1 MGLKRIAAGL
11 VAGGVAVFAGTA
23 STEDKTERGDNGEI
37 VESGGLGVFKVRI
50 GDCVQ
55 LPDEDAALFESLEG
69 VPCAQPHDAQAY
81 AEFDLAGSSYSEA
94 AVEQAAE
101 AGCLDRFGAAIGRSY
116 DDAQE
121 LDFFTLYPS
130 PESWE
135 AMEDRAVSCLVISV
149 DGSPRSGSDVV
160 S

>member
-1 MGLKRIAAGL
+1 MGLKRAIAGL
-11 VAGGVAVFAGTA
+11 VVGGVAVFAGTA

-37 VESGGLGVFKVRI
+37 VDSGGLGVFKVRV

-55 LPDEDAALFESLEG
+55 LPAEGAELFESLEG

-81 AEFDLAGSSYSEA
+81 AEFDLALTSYDEA
-94 AVEQAAE
+94 AVEAQADE
-101 AGCLDRFGAAIGRSY
+101 GCLARFAAAIGQGY
-116 DDAQE
+116 EEAEE

-130 PESWE
+130 PESWDE
-135 AMEDRAVSCLVISV
+135 MDDREVSCLVLSV
-149 DGSPRSGSDVV
+149 DGSPRTGSDLV